1 MSDDG
6 TSDHP
11 GSGASE
17 DETAPRSTDVP
28 ASSSTPDVPLG
39 ADETAPAGDSASSSA
54 PAPASGTEAGADN
67 VTAAVAVE
75 VPVPPG
81 RMYPRVFYPA
91 AGLILLFVLL
101 AMVFT
106 DGTTAVLSTLQAD
119 VIGAFGWY
127 YVLIVAG
134 FVIFALWMGLSR
146 FGDIVLGKDD
156 ETPLFR
162 LPVWFAML
170 FATGMGIGLVY
181 WGAAEPLTH
190 YASPKPGV
198 TGDPA
203 ALAQAAMGQ
212 SYLHWGVHAWAIY
225 VVAGLALAY
234 AIHRKGRPVS
244 IRWALEPLL
253 GDRVKGRLGDV
264 VDVVA
269 VLGTVFG
276 VATSLGFGV
285 LQIGAGLGFLNV
297 AEPGLALQIGL
308 IIGITAVATLSVAS
322 GLGRGMKWLSNGNMV
337 LAGVLALTV
346 LVVGPTLF
354 LLRDY
359 VQSMGYYL
367 QNVIRLTFDTTAF
380 QGDAGLEWQ
389 SSWTIF
395 YWGWWISWAPFVGVF
410 IARISRGRT
419 IREFVMG
426 TLLVPTL
433 VTFLWFSIFGGS
445 ALYRQIFGD
454 GGLIGADGS
463 VDTDTVLF
471 QLLGDLPGGPVLTVL
486 AIVLIGVF
494 FVTSADSGS
503 FVVGM
508 LTSGGDPHPAVWNRI
523 LWAVLSGL
531 LAMALL
537 ISGGLTALQT
547 AAILIALP
555 FSVVMI
561 GMALST
567 VIALR
572 EEHSA
577 ILRAERA
584 QARLVLT
591 QHVTR
596 RVTETISEQWD
607 ELYGSD
613 VPGPPRPADEQRT
626 PERRGPLRGRPRR
639 RADREGPSGTG
650 SRGTEPG
657 GTGGP

>member
-1 MSDDG
+1 MTDDG
-6 TSDHP
+6 TSHP
-11 GSGASE
+11 HPAEGEPEEPATTPVGEPDAGAVLATSRTDAAEVTPTDPAANQTRPADDTSPPPE
-17 DETAPRSTDVP
+17 DAT
-28 ASSSTPDVPLG
+28 
-39 ADETAPAGDSASSSA
+39 
-54 PAPASGTEAGADN
+54 ASGT
-67 VTAAVAVE
+67 AALPA
-75 VPVPPG
+75 PTG

-106 DGTTAVLSTLQAD
+106 DGTTAVLKTLQAD

-190 YASPKPGV
+190 YATPKPGV

-253 GDRVKGRLGDV
+253 GDRVKGRLGDA

-285 LQIGAGLGFLNV
+285 LQIGAGLGFLGV
-297 AEPGLALQIGL
+297 AEPGTALQIGL
-308 IIGITAVATLSVAS
+308 IVGITAVATLSVAS

-433 VTFLWFSIFGGS
+433 VTFLWFSVFGGS

-454 GGLIGADGS
+454 GGLIGPDGS

-531 LAMALL
+531 LAIALL

-584 QARLVLT
+584 QARLALT

-596 RVTETISEQWD
+596 RVTESISEQWD

-613 VPGPPRPADEQRT
+613 GRRPPKPPKPPKTPA
-626 PERRGPLRGRPRR
+626 ERRGALIGRPRR
-639 RADREGPSGTG
+639 RGDRDAPPGGPPSG
-650 SRGTEPG
+650 P
-657 GTGGP
+657 PPA

>member
-11 GSGASE
+11 TSDARENG
-17 DETAPRSTDVP
+17 
-28 ASSSTPDVPLG
+28 
-39 ADETAPAGDSASSSA
+39 TAPAGDSASSPA
-54 PAPASGTEAGADN
+54 PAPASGTEAGA
-67 VTAAVAVE
+67 AAAAL
-75 VPVPPG
+75 PVPPG

-454 GGLIGADGS
+454 GGLVGADGS

-613 VPGPPRPADEQRT
+613 VPGPPRPTGERRT

-639 RADREGPSGTG
+639 RADRDGPSGP
-650 SRGTEPG
+650 SSAEPG
-657 GTGGP
+657 RTGGP

>member
-1 MSDDG
+1 
-6 TSDHP
+6 
-11 GSGASE
+11 
-17 DETAPRSTDVP
+17 
-28 ASSSTPDVPLG
+28 
-39 ADETAPAGDSASSSA
+39 
-54 PAPASGTEAGADN
+54 
-67 VTAAVAVE
+67 
-75 VPVPPG
+75 
-81 RMYPRVFYPA
+81 MYPRVFYPA